1 MSAALLAACG
11 DAAED
16 PRPDGSSVGSSG
28 TGGNGGSGGNGGNG
42 GDASAAGS
50 GGLGG
55 AGGGAPLPPDPAAP
69 LFAGTSIPRFE
80 ITLSQA
86 SIEELNAAP
95 DEYVPGELTVTQY
108 RLLAVVVA
116 QGPLTISDVAGLLG
130 VAQSNATRLC
140 DRLQRLRYLE
150 RSRSVDDRRVVRVD
164 VTAAGRDVVDVATEA
179 RRRQIRLVLAS
190 MSAPARRRALAGVA
204 EFNRAAGA
212 LEEHPWLRAAW
223 CTSWRS

>member
-1 MSAALLAACG
+1 MSSHSETDED
-11 DAAED
+11 DAAV
-16 PRPDGSSVGSSG
+16 SAFL
-28 TGGNGGSGGNGGNG
+28 
-42 GDASAAGS
+42 DASRALIGIAVHS
-50 GGLGG
+50 VH
-55 AGGGAPLPPDPAAP
+55 A
-69 LFAGTSIPRFE
+69 
-80 ITLSQA
+80 
-86 SIEELNAAP
+86 
-95 DEYVPGELTVTQY
+95 VPGELTVTQY

-223 CTSWRS
+223 